1 MTRSVP
7 QSTAD
12 REVMAALDDADQTT
26 QLLIADVTR
35 DDAWLSITASDA
47 PVISNMYHDISARA
61 QTNAPPAWRRVVG
74 HAAGD

>member
-12 REVMAALDDADQTT
+12 REVMAALDDVDQTT

-35 DDAWLSITASDA
+35 DEAWLSMPASEA
-47 PVISNMYHDISARA
+47 PIIED
-61 QTNAPPAWRRVVG
+61 WC
-74 HAAGD
+74 